1 MWNPVGATAPKRLG
15 NIYFCVYLPGTSYQ
29 ELHLIWQQEGRSKA
43 LKCTTEF
50 KYELTGME
58 AHTREQQPESQPE
71 KAKVYMRRYPNMSL
85 RRPDTRLKEANV
97 KLNADAYQLVCVTLS
112 VPKCSLIIDK
122 ESRCLWL
129 KRPV

>member
-1 MWNPVGATAPKRLG
+1 MWNPVGATAPKRLA

-85 RRPDTRLKEANV
+85 RRPAKGGKRQAECRCIPAGLRDV
-97 KLNADAYQLVCVTLS
+97 VCTEMFS
-112 VPKCSLIIDK
+112 HY
-122 ESRCLWL
+122 
-129 KRPV
+129 